1 MAGFAELAPR
11 LQQALLLDWD
21 AQELRGPQFL
31 RPDGVA
37 RKKLAGLVSP
47 RSDAAVTW
55 SVFRTLQRLPAQG
68 WLPHV
73 LRPQAHHGDW
83 DPAEFT
89 WWSSVPAP
97 RSHLLWLL
105 DHMDGLAP
113 AEVTQQAAALAR
125 LTKVAEQRDGWKRM
139 VAEGADRGDGVLE
152 PAFEADLVITT
163 PGHVV
168 VVMGVYQHDIER
180 RTFWD
185 AHRDA
190 LARGLDTALELAGP
204 DRVPWLLFVT
214 DDYRHEGPETR
225 AMAYEALASRYSSD
239 RAFLAAR
246 LPSRDAA
253 QIDRLAGQLRWLSWA
268 DLLDVV
274 LDHSSGL
281 PGDGRL
287 MLRRLVDYLHGKQLL
302 FKGG

>member
-1 MAGFAELAPR
+1 MAGFAELVPR

-21 AQELRGPQFL
+21 APELRGPPFV

-37 RKKLAGLVSP
+37 RKKLADLVSP

-55 SVFRTLQRLPAQG
+55 SVFRTLQRLPAEG

-73 LRPQAHHGDW
+73 LGSQTHDGGW
-83 DPAEFT
+83 DPAEFS
-89 WWSSVPAP
+89 WWSSIPAP

-105 DHMDGLAP
+105 EHPDGLAP
-113 AEVTQQAAALAR
+113 ADVMQQAPASARLAR
-125 LTKVAEQRDGWKRM
+125 VAEQRERWKRM
-139 VAEGADRGDGVLE
+139 VDEGADRGDGVLE
-152 PAFEADLVITT
+152 PSFEADLIITT
-163 PGHVV
+163 PADVV
-168 VVMGVYQHDIER
+168 VVMGVYRRDIER

-214 DDYRHEGPETR
+214 DDYRHEGPDTR
-225 AMAYEALASRYSSD
+225 AMAYEALAPRYSSG

-253 QIDRLAGQLRWLSWA
+253 QIDRLAGRFRWLSWA
-268 DLLDVV
+268 DLLDIA

-281 PGDGRL
+281 PGEGRL
-287 MLRRLVDYLHGKQLL
+287 MLRRLVDYLKGKRLL